1 MEGLFVSP
9 GMVKT
14 DFPAKHSFHAYS
26 HSSDVKKKDAWYN
39 FRFIFVIYEMLLKR
53 LFY

>member
-14 DFPAKHSFHAYS
+14 DFPAKHSFDAYS
-26 HSSDVKKKDAWYN
+26 HSSDVKK
-39 FRFIFVIYEMLLKR
+39 EMLGTSLGSY
-53 LFY
+53 L